1 MQYIRIP
8 VDDIETSAAFYAEL
22 IDAPADIHPSGQYA
36 EVERGDVLL
45 ALFGPGLLPKE
56 NGTPLDRDPVQFQLA
71 VADTARAITEA
82 LRRGARLLSGSTV
95 ADANGHRIT
104 LH

>member
-8 VDDIETSAAFYAEL
+8 VDDVATSASFYADL
-22 IDAPADIHPSGQYA
+22 LDAPADVHPSGDYA

-56 NGTPLDRDPVQFQLA
+56 NGTPLDREPVQFQLA
-71 VADTARAITEA
+71 VADTARAITDA
-82 LRRGARLLSGSTV
+82 LRWGARLLSGSTV
-95 ADANGHRIT
+95 ADADGHRIT